1 MKFPVYRLRGAG
13 PPDVQDDI
21 KKLWDETVKPQAAG
35 PGRKSVSVFSG
46 SQDELTTIKDR
57 DRAYSLMR
65 NK

>member
-21 KKLWDETVKPQAAG
+21 KKLWDETVKPKASF

-46 SQDELTTIKDR
+46 AQDELGAMKEK